1 MENEFFTDRCRN
13 CGGVLKIQRMSC
25 PSCGVTMEGTMELP
39 RLARLSPED
48 RKFVEIFVL
57 SGGSLKEVG
66 RHLNLSYPTVRARLD
81 RVIAELHKLEEVH
94 KEERLIVLKRLERSE
109 ISVAQ
114 AAALLDE
121 LPGRI

>member
-1 MENEFFTDRCRN
+1 MENEFFSDRCRN

-25 PSCGVTMEGTMELP
+25 PSCGVTMEGSMELP

-57 SGGSLKEVG
+57 SGGSLKEAG

>member
-13 CGGVLKIQRMSC
+13 CGGALKIQRMSC
-25 PSCGVTMEGTMELP
+25 PSCGVTMEGSMELP

>member
-1 MENEFFTDRCRN
+1 
-13 CGGVLKIQRMSC
+13 
-25 PSCGVTMEGTMELP
+25 MELP

>member
-1 MENEFFTDRCRN
+1 MENEFFSDRCRN
-13 CGGVLKIQRMSC
+13 CGGTLKIQRMSC

-39 RLARLSPED
+39 RLARLSPEN